1 MEILNICLSQKDL
14 FIGWVSFDI
23 RSLKFDKQIDFWSN
37 IRQGNDSPGGGK
49 LHYKLVVRK
58 DISVAPIVPDVNLHL
73 LNRKSKKEKD
83 DLDIDS
89 FVMIP
94 NPSRTISNS
103 EQLQRSNHDINMNN
117 VALEITSLCYYF

>member
-1 MEILNICLSQKDL
+1 MFLKKDL

-23 RSLKFDKQIDFWSN
+23 RSLRFDKQIDFWSN

-73 LNRKSKKEKD
+73 LNRKSKKELKEKD

-94 NPSRTISNS
+94 NPIRTLSKS
-103 EQLQRSNHDINMNN
+103 EQMQRSNLDINMKN
-117 VALEITSLCYYF
+117 VALEITSLFYFIANC